1 MYSARH
7 FFNINDLFRQASNR
21 KIMIPIRIRS
31 KTSGSFLS
39 ILYPQHRKYLSM
51 RTAFLG
57 RIHILLF
64 ALSFFFGPKCP
75 PALWLN
81 LLCGLQRRELHKIS
95 HSDLNVEYFTH
106 ILPQSSRNFSLP
118 YNPVVT
124 TVLTTYRRRI
134 YTDEKAKVVAALL
147 GT

>member
-1 MYSARH
+1 
-7 FFNINDLFRQASNR
+7 
-21 KIMIPIRIRS
+21 MIPIRIRS

-64 ALSFFFGPKCP
+64 ALSLFFGPKCP

-124 TVLTTYRRRI
+124 TIYIEEEGFIQKRRQRSSLQFGGQNLFNYSTPLIVTTH
-134 YTDEKAKVVAALL
+134 
-147 GT
+147 

>member
-64 ALSFFFGPKCP
+64 ALSFFWGRNVRP
-75 PALWLN
+75 PYGSIFCADCRDVSCIKLVTLTSMWNILHTFSHNPAAIFLFRITLW
-81 LLCGLQRRELHKIS
+81 
-95 HSDLNVEYFTH
+95 
-106 ILPQSSRNFSLP
+106 
-118 YNPVVT
+118 
-124 TVLTTYRRRI
+124 
-134 YTDEKAKVVAALL
+134 
-147 GT
+147 